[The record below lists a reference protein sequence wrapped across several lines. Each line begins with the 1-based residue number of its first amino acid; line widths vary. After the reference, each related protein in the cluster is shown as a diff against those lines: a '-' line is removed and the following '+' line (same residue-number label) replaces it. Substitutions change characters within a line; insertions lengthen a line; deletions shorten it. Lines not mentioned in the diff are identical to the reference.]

1 MKKYVGWLL
10 VGYIVFV
17 FIQSL
22 FFKFAGSVET
32 VIIFDTIS
40 DWMASITLL
49 SLIAPLFKAYGGVVI
64 GLTELIAAILLLLPK
79 TRLYGAV
86 IALAVMS
93 GAIFFHL
100 FTPLGVDRAVDMS
113 GNTDGGVLFFM
124 ACGVWLSSAI
134 LIVMERP
141 NLRRV
146 AG

>member
-22 FFKFAGSVET
+22 FFKFAGSIET

-100 FTPLGVDRAVDMS
+100 FTPLGVDRAVDMA

-134 LIVMERP
+134 LIAMERP
-141 NLRRV
+141 ILRRV